1 MLENRCM
8 ILWCRG
14 VMKRLGSV
22 ILSFGC
28 VILQQS
34 FNISQYCCVVLW
46 RCFLI
51 IQRLSAMLQRPSMIF
66 WLRSMVSLQ
75 QVIACLVPSFPL
87 LYDLAK
93 ANIAKPISPQA
104 NFINSTLLFPFIFIK
119 LVLNWWIFIFVIVLM
134 MYP

>member
-51 IQRLSAMLQRPSMIF
+51 IQRLSTILQRPSMIF

-104 NFINSTLLFPFIFIK
+104 NFIILTISFSFICIK
-119 LVLNWWIFIFVIVLM
+119 LMLNWWVFIFVIVLM